1 MPRGKKLICS
11 YIIIPVFDNGTLLY
25 YGLKLSLM
33 KRFTWLLYAFA
44 LTLLTAFMPPM
55 QKKKIIFFGDSI
67 TQAGVKSGGY
77 IVRIGE
83 LATAEKLSDKYDLIG
98 AGIGGNKVYDLYL
111 RLESDVLSKN
121 PDVVII
127 FVGVNDVWHKRS
139 YGTGTDADKFEKF
152 YTAIIKKL
160 QEKHIKVALCTPA
173 AIGEKTDHSN
183 ELDGDLN
190 NYCNIIR
197 GLAKKNNLPLI
208 DLRQS
213 FLDYN
218 EKHNTENKEAGILT
232 TDRVHLN
239 EKGNQLVAD
248 EMWHVIKSL

>member
-1 MPRGKKLICS
+1 MRLSC
-11 YIIIPVFDNGTLLY
+11 LLY
-25 YGLKLSLM
+25 GLVL
-33 KRFTWLLYAFA
+33 FA
-44 LTLLTAFMPPM
+44 LTSFTDTM

-67 TQAGVKSGGY
+67 TEAGVKAGGY
-77 IVRIGE
+77 IVQVGE
-83 LATAEKLSDKYDLIG
+83 LATKEKLGDRYEFVG

-111 RLESDVLSKN
+111 RLENDVLSKN

-127 FVGVNDVWHKRS
+127 YIGVNDVWHKRS
-139 YGTGTDADKFEKF
+139 HGTGTDADKFERF

-160 QEKHIKVALCTPA
+160 QEKNIKIALCTPA

-190 NYCNIIR
+190 HYSNIIR
-197 GLAKKNNLPLI
+197 SLAKSNNLPLV

-218 EKHNTENKEAGILT
+218 KKFNHENKEAGILT

-248 EMWHVIKSL
+248 EMWKVIKTL